1 MTQKLPKIIVVLG
14 PTASGKTDVGI
25 FLAREFN
32 GEIVNADS
40 RQVYKEM
47 NIATAKPQGANIDGV
62 YNVDGIPH
70 HLMDIIKPSEDF
82 TLSHFKIEA
91 NKAIKE
97 ILSRGKLPII
107 VGGTGLYI
115 STLVDNFDIPKVA
128 PNKKLRKG
136 LEEKTLEELV
146 ILLKKID
153 EQSAKAIDLKNR
165 RRVLRAL
172 EVAITNGE
180 SFVSQKTKS
189 SPLYDSLQI
198 GLEWPREELYE
209 RINKRVDIQMSDGLL
224 EEAKHLAKKY
234 PWSLPS
240 MSSIG
245 YKQLG
250 GFLRGERDLAE
261 SIEQIKKDTRNYAKR
276 QMTWFKRDER
286 IKWVKKNDS
295 QTAAHIVREFIK

>member
-1 MTQKLPKIIVVLG
+1 
-14 PTASGKTDVGI
+14 
-25 FLAREFN
+25 
-32 GEIVNADS
+32 
-40 RQVYKEM
+40 
-47 NIATAKPQGANIDGV
+47 
-62 YNVDGIPH
+62 
-70 HLMDIIKPSEDF
+70 
-82 TLSHFKIEA
+82 
-91 NKAIKE
+91 
-97 ILSRGKLPII
+97 
-107 VGGTGLYI
+107 
-115 STLVDNFDIPKVA
+115 VDNFDIPKVA

-172 EVAITNGE
+172 EDAITNGE